1 MKTVK
6 QKMVAMTVAIL
17 LGTVGTTPAGA
28 GISVGFRPGAA
39 GGTYVGEM
47 SDSHTEPSL
56 LESDAVSIDEN
67 IPSRPVQTSRGRAP
81 VQRGTSQ
88 NTCDT
93 NRKLAEIDLL
103 MSRLKEVQ
111 ADVKAGYQDMK
122 AIAEF
127 GGVVVKKLDALAK
140 CTASNQT
147 AKIAIAERYD
157 VVEKILSQ
165 SVSQSTPKP
174 KAGG

>member
-1 MKTVK
+1 
-6 QKMVAMTVAIL
+6 
-17 LGTVGTTPAGA
+17 
-28 GISVGFRPGAA
+28 
-39 GGTYVGEM
+39 
-47 SDSHTEPSL
+47 
-56 LESDAVSIDEN
+56 
-67 IPSRPVQTSRGRAP
+67 
-81 VQRGTSQ
+81 
-88 NTCDT
+88 
-93 NRKLAEIDLL
+93 

-147 AKIAIAERYD
+147 AKSAIAERYD